1 MVATASITFFTVF
14 FVMFLVC
21 SIRVA
26 PNQRRLVTHEQVVE
40 NMKPN
45 FAFLLT
51 SIYKGMHW
59 PNPKGCVHNSN
70 LYFFSDTLVDS
81 GPI

>member
-1 MVATASITFFTVF
+1 MAATAPITFFTVL

-40 NMKPN
+40 KHENR
-45 FAFLLT
+45 L
-51 SIYKGMHW
+51 SI
-59 PNPKGCVHNSN
+59 
-70 LYFFSDTLVDS
+70 FVDPS
-81 GPI
+81 FERYAMA

>member
-1 MVATASITFFTVF
+1 MAATAPITFFTVL

-40 NMKPN
+40 NMKTDL
-45 FAFLLT
+45 AFSLTLL
-51 SIYKGMHW
+51 SKGMPW
-59 PNPKGCVHNSN
+59 PNANGRVRGTK
-70 LYFFSDTLVDS
+70 LQFSQ
-81 GPI
+81 